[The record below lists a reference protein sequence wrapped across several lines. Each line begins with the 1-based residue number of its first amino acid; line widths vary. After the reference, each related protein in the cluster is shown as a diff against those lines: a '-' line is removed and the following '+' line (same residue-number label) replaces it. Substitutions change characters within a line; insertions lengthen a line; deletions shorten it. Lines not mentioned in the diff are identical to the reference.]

1 MRDISSPV
9 KFLKGVGPA
18 RAKSL
23 QRLGIQTVEDLLYF
37 FPRRY
42 EDRKQFTQIAKLEEK
57 STCTIKAE
65 IISIHF
71 HASFKRRNF
80 NIISASVA
88 DDSGK
93 IDAVWFNQRF
103 LLNVLKEG
111 QELILFGDVS
121 SYKGKLQISSPEFE
135 IIGED
140 KEQRDNLNVGRIVPI
155 YSLAYNLS
163 QRQIRRIVKNIL
175 DEFIPRVRDFL
186 PYALRNRLNLFNLA
200 KALINIHFPQS
211 FQVLDEAYRRL
222 SFDDCFLYQI
232 PILLKK
238 VITKQ
243 RKAFSLQ
250 SSQECLNEIL
260 NSLEFKLT
268 ASQLKVLDEIRN
280 DLAKPVPMQ
289 RLLQGDVG
297 SGKTVVAFL
306 ASLIAAKSGSQV
318 AFMVPTEI
326 IAKQH
331 YKNIKYQIL
340 NIKNKTKDIRIAFLT
355 SSLKK
360 DEKNRIYRAVKEGR
374 IDLLIGTHALLSEG
388 LVFKKLGLIII
399 DEQHKFGV
407 EQRAQLARKSR
418 TKEGEFSPH
427 CLIMT
432 ATPIPR
438 TLAMTIYGD
447 LDVSVINEL
456 PLGRKPLTTL
466 AFSRE
471 ESIKAYEFLKKIVSE
486 GKQAYIIYP
495 IIEESEAM
503 DLKAAQASFK
513 ELKETHFKDFRIALI
528 HSRIEES
535 EQDEIMDDFYKRKID
550 ILVATSI
557 LEVGVDAPSAA
568 CILIEEAD
576 RFGLSTLHQLR
587 GRVGRSTEPGYCL
600 LVSSERTEDGRK
612 RIRAIMNISDGF
624 KIAEA
629 DLRIRGPGQFFGRQ
643 QHGLSD
649 LRIVDPLRQMHILKS
664 AREEAMR
671 LLALDPALTFSQNS
685 YLKEILKKRFPG
697 FETLMM
703 TA

>member
-1 MRDISSPV
+1 MRDVNSPT

-23 QRLGIQTVEDLLYF
+23 QRLGVQTVEDLLYF

-42 EDRKQFTQIAKLEEK
+42 EERKQFSSIAKLQEK
-57 STCTIKAE
+57 SSSTIKAE
-65 IISIHF
+65 IVSLHS
-71 HASFKRRNF
+71 HSSFKRRNF
-80 NIISASVA
+80 HIISATVA

-93 IDAVWFNQRF
+93 IEVVWFNQRF

-111 QELILFGDVS
+111 QELILYGEVA
-121 SYKGKLQISSPEFE
+121 SYKGKLQLSSPEFE
-135 IIGED
+135 IIEEEKD
-140 KEQRDNLNVGRIVPI
+140 PADNINVGRIVPI
-155 YSLAYNLS
+155 YSLPYNLS
-163 QRQIRRIVKNIL
+163 QRQIRKIIKNTL
-175 DEFIPRVRDFL
+175 DEFIPSFKDFL
-186 PYALRNRLNLFNLA
+186 PYGLRNRLNLLNLA
-200 KALINIHFPQS
+200 KSLINIHFPQN
-211 FQVLDEAYRRL
+211 FPVLDEAYRRL

-250 SSQECLNEIL
+250 SSQERLNEIFNGL
-260 NSLEFKLT
+260 QFKLT
-268 ASQLKVLDEIRN
+268 SSQIKVLEEIRN

-297 SGKTVVAFL
+297 SGKTIVAFL
-306 ASLIAAKSGSQV
+306 ASLIAAEAGSQV

-331 YKNIKYQIL
+331 IRNIKYQIL
-340 NIKNKTKDIRIAFLT
+340 NIKNKISPIKVALLT
-355 SSLKK
+355 SSTKK
-360 DEKNRIYRAVKEGR
+360 DKKTKIYRAIKEGK

-407 EQRAQLARKSR
+407 EQRAQLSRKSQI
-418 TKEGEFSPH
+418 KEEEFLPH

-447 LDVSVINEL
+447 LDVSVINEM
-456 PLGRKPLTTL
+456 PAGRQSVTTL
-466 AFSRE
+466 TYPPE
-471 ESIKAYEFLKKIVSE
+471 EAVNAYEFLKKIVSDK
-486 GKQAYIIYP
+486 KQGYIIYP
-495 IIEESEAM
+495 LIEESEAM
-503 DLKAAQASFK
+503 DLKAAEASFK
-513 ELKETHFKDFRIALI
+513 ELKQTHFKDFKIALI
-528 HSRIEES
+528 HSRIDEA
-535 EQDEIMDDFYKRKID
+535 EQDRIMDDFYKRKID

-587 GRVGRSTEPGYCL
+587 GRVGRSTDPGYCL
-600 LVSSERTEDGRK
+600 VVGSGRTEEGRK
-612 RIRAIMNISDGF
+612 RIQAIMSISDGF

-671 LLALDPALTFSQNS
+671 LLALDPDLKSDQNS
-685 YLKEILKKRFPG
+685 HLKEVLKKRFPG

>member
-1 MRDISSPV
+1 MRDVNSPT

-23 QRLGIQTVEDLLYF
+23 QRLGVQTVEDLLYF

-42 EDRKQFTQIAKLEEK
+42 EDRKQFSSISKLKEN
-57 STCTIKAE
+57 SSCTIKAE
-65 IISIHF
+65 IVSLHS
-71 HASFKRRNF
+71 HSSFKRRNF
-80 NIISASVA
+80 HIISATLA

-93 IDAVWFNQRF
+93 IDVVWFNQKF
-103 LLNVLKEG
+103 LLNILKEG
-111 QELILFGDVS
+111 QELILYGEVA
-121 SYKGKLQISSPEFE
+121 SYKGKLQLSSPEFE
-135 IIGED
+135 IIEEEKGPA
-140 KEQRDNLNVGRIVPI
+140 DNLNVGRIVPI
-155 YSLAYNLS
+155 YSLPHNLS
-163 QRQIRRIVKNIL
+163 QRQIRRIVKNTL
-175 DEFIPRVRDFL
+175 DEFIPSVKDFL
-186 PYALRNRLNLFNLA
+186 PYALRNRLNLLNLA
-200 KALINIHFPQS
+200 KALINIHFPQNFS
-211 FQVLDEAYRRL
+211 TLDDAYRRL

-238 VITKQ
+238 AITKQ

-250 SSQECLNEIL
+250 SSQERLNEIL

-268 ASQLKVLDEIRN
+268 SSQIKVLEEIRN

-297 SGKTVVAFL
+297 SGKTIVAFL
-306 ASLIAAKSGSQV
+306 ACLIAVEAGSQV

-331 YKNIKYQIL
+331 VRVLSKITKLIKANLKISLLTGSL
-340 NIKNKTKDIRIAFLT
+340 NSNQKRKLYAKIKRG
-355 SSLKK
+355 S
-360 DEKNRIYRAVKEGR
+360 V
-374 IDLLIGTHALLSEG
+374 DLLIGTHALLSEG

-407 EQRAQLARKSR
+407 EQRAQLSRKSH
-418 TKEGEFSPH
+418 TKEGEFLPH

-447 LDVSVINEL
+447 LDVSVINEM
-456 PLGRKPLTTL
+456 PAGRKPVTTL
-466 AFSRE
+466 AYPQE
-471 ESIKAYEFLKKIVSE
+471 EAVNAYEFLKKIVSDK
-486 GKQAYIIYP
+486 KQGYIIYP
-495 IIEESEAM
+495 IIEESATI
-503 DLKAAQASFK
+503 DLKAAEASFK
-513 ELKETHFKDFRIALI
+513 ELKQTHFKDFKIALI
-528 HSRIEES
+528 HSRIAEA
-535 EQDEIMDDFYKRKID
+535 EQDRIMDDFYKRKID

-557 LEVGVDAPSAA
+557 LEVGVDAPSAG

-587 GRVGRSTEPGYCL
+587 GRVGRSTQAGYCL
-600 LVSSERTEDGRK
+600 VVGSGRTEEGRK
-612 RIRAIMNISDGF
+612 RIQAIMSISDGF

-671 LLALDPALTFSQNS
+671 LLALDPDLKSDQNS